1 MIILKKLLVLL
12 ILITLFGCSNSNANS
27 DDNKVESSVEIH
39 GYFKAG
45 TLHTIN

>member
-39 GYFKAG
+39 GYFRAG
-45 TLHTIN
+45 TLNTIN